1 MLPVVSD
8 LTPASQVDTT
18 LAALPNDQ
26 HSALQ
31 HLRETIAAAAPEA
44 EESISYGAPAFRYHG
59 KTLVAYSASKAHCS
73 FFPMGPE
80 LIERHRAELD
90 GFVAAKGTLHFT
102 PERPIPDH
110 LVELLVRERMA
121 LIDGA

>member
-1 MLPVVSD
+1 VSEP
-8 LTPASQVDTT
+8 TAKSFVDAT
-18 LAALPNDQ
+18 LAALPADQ
-26 HSALQ
+26 RAALQ
-31 HLRETIAAAAPEA
+31 HVRETIAAAAPEA
-44 EESISYGAPAFRYHG
+44 KEAISYGAPAFRYRG

-90 GFVAAKGTLHFT
+90 GFVVAKGTLHFT
-102 PERPIPDH
+102 PESPIPDH
-110 LVELLVRERMA
+110 LIQLLVRERMV